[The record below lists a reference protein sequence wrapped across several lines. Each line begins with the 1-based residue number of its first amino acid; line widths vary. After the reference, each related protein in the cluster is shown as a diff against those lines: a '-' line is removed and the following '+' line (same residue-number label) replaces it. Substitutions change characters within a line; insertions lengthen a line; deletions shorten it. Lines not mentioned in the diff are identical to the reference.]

1 MPLYCIFQSSV
12 RLKYKHKI
20 LILSQVFTIF
30 AFKPTKLDII
40 SNQTNLLNAG
50 RIDTI
55 IDCEILAG
63 LIAAWRQPK
72 FEYHFSEQDPRCFH
86 IFFSRCAE
94 SIRQSKR
101 AVVHESIFIPHLN
114 KMCNLTLETREQ
126 CQLFDLNYGGAAT
139 QNQNWRKLR
148 CRDSKNITQ
157 PHMMDFNLIILY
169 HFTA

>member
-1 MPLYCIFQSSV
+1 MTAPKYFTRASVTYSVITAPLTVRCATDKNRFHFMPLYCIFQSSV

-40 SNQTNLLNAG
+40 SNQTNL
-50 RIDTI
+50 
-55 IDCEILAG
+55 
-63 LIAAWRQPK
+63 PK
-72 FEYHFSEQDPRCFH
+72 FEYHFSEQDPRYFH

-114 KMCNLTLETREQ
+114 KMCNLTLE
-126 CQLFDLNYGGAAT
+126 CNVS
-139 QNQNWRKLR
+139 
-148 CRDSKNITQ
+148 C
-157 PHMMDFNLIILY
+157 LI
-169 HFTA
+169 